1 MSKTIDALELS
12 GFETRDSEALR
23 EHYALTLRAWVQNL
37 RENWDASVLQ
47 VGAPRCVPGCCISL
61 PVPLG
66 FEEPHRLTIH
76 QVLAVKPGDRG
87 ASGMARSRDSWYR
100 SIEVPQIETGPRVD

>member
-1 MSKTIDALELS
+1 VRTWLLYLA
-12 GFETRDSEALR
+12 
-23 EHYALTLRAWVQNL
+23 
-37 RENWDASVLQ
+37 AS
-47 VGAPRCVPGCCISL
+47 A
-61 PVPLG
+61 LG